1 MNLGVESATKLIAQK
16 IKQIVKKRPRLPWE
30 PIDWIAN
37 PLGSFLAI
45 EVASGGVLLFFTFA
59 ALIFSNSPW
68 SHYYFSIWEMPV
80 GIQIGFLDFTRSL
93 SEWINDAL
101 MTLFFFLVA
110 LELKREMILGELKNP
125 RIAALSVF
133 AALGGMI
140 VPATFYLILQ
150 SGQPGQIG
158 WGTVMATDTAFV
170 IGCLALL
177 GSRIPQSLRIFM
189 LSLAIVDDIGA
200 ILVVAIGY
208 GSQINWIAITLAALG
223 FFIVRG
229 MALLGI
235 RNIAIYF
242 FMGGL
247 IWLTIDTSGIHPTVT
262 GVILGLMTPTRRWVS
277 DKRLH
282 EILDQVV
289 PHALG
294 GRQGSGN
301 TDQRKELQLVEAA
314 ARESLSPVEQLEIM
328 LHPWVAFAIM
338 PLFAFANAGAQ
349 LSLNNFE
356 GSITL
361 AVFAGLVLGKPIGI
375 LSFSWVA
382 LRTGIAVRQS
392 DLDWRLLTGGG
403 LLAGIGFTMALF
415 IANLAF
421 SSDLIN
427 DAKTGIFLASI
438 LSALA
443 GIGLLNRRPP
453 GGIYPEIQAVLK

>member
-1 MNLGVESATKLIAQK
+1 MMAARKFNTSF
-16 IKQIVKKRPRLPWE
+16 KKRPRLPLE
-30 PIDWIAN
+30 LIDWIAS
-37 PLGSFLAI
+37 PLARFLAI
-45 EVASGGVLLFFTFA
+45 EVASGGVLLFFTIA

-68 SHYYFSIWEMPV
+68 SHYYFAIWETPI

-93 SEWINDAL
+93 HQWINDAS

-110 LELKREMILGELKNP
+110 LELKRELILGELKNP
-125 RIAALSVF
+125 RIAALSIF

-140 VPATFYLILQ
+140 VPAALYLILQ

-200 ILVVAIGY
+200 ILIVAVGY
-208 GSQINWIAITLAALG
+208 GSQISWVALTLAVLG
-223 FFIVRG
+223 FFIVRC
-229 MALLGI
+229 MALLGV

-242 FMGGL
+242 FVGGL
-247 IWLTIDTSGIHPTVT
+247 IWLTIDTSGIHPTVA
-262 GVILGLMTPTRRWVS
+262 GVILGLMTPTERWVS

-282 EILDQVV
+282 EILGQVI
-289 PHALG
+289 PHSFGGIRESGDTEERKAL
-294 GRQGSGN
+294 QM
-301 TDQRKELQLVEAA
+301 VEAA
-314 ARESLSPVEQLEIM
+314 ARESRSPVEQLEIM

-338 PLFAFANAGAQ
+338 PLFAFANAGVQ

-356 GSITL
+356 GPITL

-392 DLDWRLLTGGG
+392 DL
-403 LLAGIGFTMALF
+403 
-415 IANLAF
+415 
-421 SSDLIN
+421 
-427 DAKTGIFLASI
+427 
-438 LSALA
+438 
-443 GIGLLNRRPP
+443 
-453 GGIYPEIQAVLK
+453 

>member
-1 MNLGVESATKLIAQK
+1 
-16 IKQIVKKRPRLPWE
+16 
-30 PIDWIAN
+30 
-37 PLGSFLAI
+37 
-45 EVASGGVLLFFTFA
+45 
-59 ALIFSNSPW
+59 
-68 SHYYFSIWEMPV
+68 
-80 GIQIGFLDFTRSL
+80 
-93 SEWINDAL
+93 
-101 MTLFFFLVA
+101 
-110 LELKREMILGELKNP
+110 
-125 RIAALSVF
+125 
-133 AALGGMI
+133 
-140 VPATFYLILQ
+140 
-150 SGQPGQIG
+150 
-158 WGTVMATDTAFV
+158 
-170 IGCLALL
+170 
-177 GSRIPQSLRIFM
+177 M

-208 GSQINWIAITLAALG
+208 GSQINWIAIILAALG

-294 GRQGSGN
+294 GHQGSGD

-338 PLFAFANAGAQ
+338 PLFAFANAGVQ
-349 LSLNNFE
+349 LSLNNFG

-421 SSDLIN
+421 TSDLIN

-443 GIGLLNRRPP
+443 GIGLLLSRRSPDTKEP
-453 GGIYPEIQAVLK
+453 QSP

>member
-1 MNLGVESATKLIAQK
+1 MEL
-16 IKQIVKKRPRLPWE
+16 
-30 PIDWIAN
+30 IDWIAS
-37 PLGSFLAI
+37 PLARFLAI
-45 EVASGGVLLFFTFA
+45 EVASGGVLLFFTIA

-68 SHYYFSIWEMPV
+68 SHYYFAIWETPI

-93 SEWINDAL
+93 HQWINDAS

-110 LELKREMILGELKNP
+110 LELKRELILGELKNP
-125 RIAALSVF
+125 RIAALSIF

-140 VPATFYLILQ
+140 VPAALYLILQ

-200 ILVVAIGY
+200 ILIVAVGY
-208 GSQINWIAITLAALG
+208 GSQISWVALTLAVLG
-223 FFIVRG
+223 FFIVRC
-229 MALLGI
+229 MALLGV

-242 FMGGL
+242 FVGGL
-247 IWLTIDTSGIHPTVT
+247 IWLTIDTSGIHPTVA
-262 GVILGLMTPTRRWVS
+262 GVILGLMTPTERWVS

-282 EILDQVV
+282 EILGQVI
-289 PHALG
+289 PHSFGGIRESGDTEERKAL
-294 GRQGSGN
+294 QM
-301 TDQRKELQLVEAA
+301 VEAA
-314 ARESLSPVEQLEIM
+314 ARESRSPVEQLEIM

-338 PLFAFANAGAQ
+338 PLFAFANAGVQ

-356 GSITL
+356 GPITL

-443 GIGLLNRRPP
+443 GIGLLIRRSPDAKEP
-453 GGIYPEIQAVLK
+453 QFP